1 MNALETLRALPY
13 QVAEEAMN
21 HLLDYDDVTI
31 IFEYGRYNVS
41 PHVMIS
47 NQYAKDRK
55 YIGNFKAVEIYPN
68 EKERTALRR
77 MRDTHTERMA
87 EILLNQNNRPSCN
100 HDLLKVAIDLKS
112 YEW

>member
-21 HLLDYDDVTI
+21 CLLDYDDVTI
-31 IFEYGRYNVS
+31 IYEDGKYNVS
-41 PHVMIS
+41 ANMIIS
-47 NQYAKDRK
+47 SQYAKDRR
-55 YIGNFKAVEIYPN
+55 YIGNFKAIEIYPN

-87 EILLNQNNRPSCN
+87 EILFNQNNRPSCN
-100 HDLLKVAIDLKS
+100 HDLLKVAIELKS

>member
-1 MNALETLRALPY
+1 MTTLETLRALPIET
-13 QVAEEAMN
+13 ATKAMN
-21 HLLDYDDVTI
+21 DLLDYDEVTI
-31 IFEYGRYNVS
+31 IFEDGGYNVS
-41 PHVMIS
+41 ASMIIS
-47 NQYAKDRK
+47 SQYAKDRK

-87 EILLNQNNRPSCN
+87 EILLNQKNRPSCN
-100 HDLLKVAIDLKS
+100 HDLLKVAIELKS